1 MTIPAAAVTFL
12 MCWFLCLFVALPI
25 GLRTQGE
32 AGRVVPGTSAS
43 APEVHGL
50 RKKLLWVTVVATA
63 IWAVIVYL
71 VVFSSLTVQDIDMWG
86 WF

>member
-1 MTIPAAAVTFL
+1 MTIPAAIVTFL

-25 GLRTQGE
+25 GLRTQAE

-50 RKKLLWVTVVATA
+50 RKKFFWVTVAATA
-63 IWAVIVYL
+63 VWAAIVYI
-71 VVFSSLTVQDIDMWG
+71 VVFSSVTVQDIDMWG

>member
-1 MTIPAAAVTFL
+1 MTIPAALVVFL

-32 AGRVVPGTSAS
+32 EGRVVPGTSSS
-43 APEVHGL
+43 APAVHGL
-50 RKKLLWVTVVATA
+50 RRKFFWVTVVATTL
-63 IWAVIVYL
+63 WCVIVYL
-71 VVFSSLTVQDIDMWG
+71 IVFSTLTVQDIDFWG